1 MRLAM
6 VTVFLHSNKTLYS
19 NKTPTKTVLLLL
31 LVFWIRV
38 SCIPNWFWF
47 CYIAEVGFELI
58 NLCLPLP
65 QPWWDQTVC
74 PMLSPQENFLE
85 YIWKH
90 LSLKVHFLLPF
101 TLQCA
106 WVLTLL
112 FAMHSTPSAYKR
124 GSQTLAGYICPICL
138 MPTSSALGLSSGSIT
153 LATQAELTSVH
164 WFLPACLRQKSRLHT
179 SPQEERLKMCR
190 QPCEYE
196 LSLAEC
202 QNVSCW

>member
-1 MRLAM
+1 MYSKL
-6 VTVFLHSNKTLYS
+6 VLILLYS
-19 NKTPTKTVLLLL
+19 WGWLWTHKPLPAFATAVVGSNRVPHAQPTRELFRIHMKTPISEGTFPSAL
-31 LVFWIRV
+31 
-38 SCIPNWFWF
+38 
-47 CYIAEVGFELI
+47 
-58 NLCLPLP
+58 
-65 QPWWDQTVC
+65 
-74 PMLSPQENFLE
+74 
-85 YIWKH
+85 
-90 LSLKVHFLLPF
+90 